1 MSAACL
7 QTVSGL
13 PAEVADDL
21 FAAPGDDPS
30 DTELDQNGWRGNLL
44 ARSNKNVG
52 STRHKKEG
60 RTYSSV
66 PCDAVVSHCLN
77 LKLSKWSE
85 YSDVVQL
92 QGQG

>member
-21 FAAPGDDPS
+21 FAAPGTEPS

-44 ARSNKNVG
+44 ARSNKNLG
-52 STRHKKEG
+52 STGHKKETV
-60 RTYSSV
+60 RTPRFHY
-66 PCDAVVSHCLN
+66 DAVVSHCLN